1 MSKRKILASVVSFL
15 IVSLFLGVGF
25 AHYVGS
31 TLPETVT
38 ITQSKSFVAS
48 QELIWTTLMDIEN
61 YPLWK
66 PSVKSIEMLG
76 TNDKGFTMWREV
88 NSSGES
94 VRYEI
99 TDYIPNELIEVHE
112 ILRSELTQGVW
123 VYKLSSYE
131 DSGVLNI
138 RRLANIERYIDRFI
152 HRWIDTKYN
161 EVDYQLMRLNVYLK
175 QLMEDQEEVLQMT
188 GVDPSIKNNEAVIP
202 SLSQ

>member
-15 IVSLFLGVGF
+15 IFSLFLGVGF

-48 QELIWTTLMDIEN
+48 QELVWTTLMDIEN

-66 PSVKSIEMLG
+66 PGITSVEMLG
-76 TNDKGFTMWREV
+76 TNDQGLTMWREV
-88 NSSGES
+88 DSAGKSI
-94 VRYEI
+94 RYEI

-112 ILRSELTQGVW
+112 ISRPDLTQGIW
-123 VYKLSSYE
+123 VYKLSRYE

-138 RRLANIERYIDRFI
+138 RRLANIERYMDRFI

-175 QLMEDQEEVLQMT
+175 QLIEDQEEVLQMT